1 MTFIDPIAERDA
13 TGEVAAL
20 YEDEIADQGYVSNS
34 AAVFSLRPGVIPG
47 WIGLKNAI
55 TAEMDGRR
63 YELVTFAAARRLR
76 SSYCMLAHGSVLLER
91 FYDADALLRIAL
103 DHHAAGLDE
112 VDVAIMDLAEKVA
125 GDASAVAQE
134 DVDRLRELGLT
145 DAEVFDV
152 VAAAAARAF
161 FTKVVDGLGGQ
172 PDSEYAKLDPALL
185 DALVVGRPIESA

>member
-103 DHHAAGLDE
+103 DHHVAGLDE

-172 PDSEYAKLDPALL
+172 PDSEYA
-185 DALVVGRPIESA
+185 

>member
-55 TAEMDGRR
+55 TAEMDARR

-91 FYDADALLRIAL
+91 FCGGSRSTTTPPGSTRWTWRSWISLRRSP
-103 DHHAAGLDE
+103 
-112 VDVAIMDLAEKVA
+112 VTPPR
-125 GDASAVAQE
+125 S
-134 DVDRLRELGLT
+134 RRRT
-145 DAEVFDV
+145 
-152 VAAAAARAF
+152 
-161 FTKVVDGLGGQ
+161 
-172 PDSEYAKLDPALL
+172 
-185 DALVVGRPIESA
+185 